1 MDISRSKYNELI
13 DEWIIGKNSER
24 NRKIMKRRLIDGIT
38 FERLAEEFNLSNRH
52 VKNIVYKGMKII
64 IKHI

>member
-13 DEWIIGKNSER
+13 YKWIIGKNSEW